1 MSVAS
6 AAASAMRGSGSS
18 GSGNSIASG
27 VFGALGASNPLSM
40 TRAARLAR
48 QAAKKRRGRGLAGGI
63 FGKVANAVGGDNG
76 RLDSIESRLDALE
89 GGTEG
94 DVTQPSPT
102 VNAPSTPAEGVGAA
116 PALPEPTMS
125 AAEEMFGGG
134 AIRQI
139 AAGAGKFKK

>member
-6 AAASAMRGSGSS
+6 AAASAARGSGSS
-18 GSGNSIASG
+18 GSGNSTASG
-27 VFGALGASNPLSM
+27 LFGALGASNPLSM
-40 TRAARLAR
+40 TRAARLAQ
-48 QAAKKRRGRGLAGGI
+48 QAGKRRKPSGI

-89 GGTEG
+89 GGTEE

-102 VNAPSTPAEGVGAA
+102 VNAPTTPSEGVGAA

>member
-6 AAASAMRGSGSS
+6 AAASAARGSGSS
-18 GSGNSIASG
+18 GSGNSMGIL
-27 VFGALGASNPLSM
+27 GALGASSPLSM

-48 QAAKKRRGRGLAGGI
+48 QAAKKRKARGLAGGI

>member
-1 MSVAS
+1 MSVTS
-6 AAASAMRGSGSS
+6 AAASAMGGSGSS
-18 GSGNSIASG
+18 GSGNSTASG
-27 VFGALGASNPLSM
+27 LFGALGASNPLSM

-48 QAAKKRRGRGLAGGI
+48 QAAKKRKARGGI

>member
-6 AAASAMRGSGSS
+6 AAASAARGSS
-18 GSGNSIASG
+18 SGNSMASG

-40 TRAARLAR
+40 TRAARLAQ
-48 QAAKKRRGRGLAGGI
+48 QAGNRRKARAGGI
-63 FGKVANAVGGDNG
+63 FGKVAGAVGGDGG
-76 RLDSIESRLDALE
+76 RLDTIESRLDALE
-89 GGTEG
+89 GNVEG

-102 VNAPSTPAEGVGAA
+102 VDVPVSPEEGIGAA
-116 PALPEPTMS
+116 PALPEPTM
-125 AAEEMFGGG
+125 ATAEKMFGQG